1 MEILRYSL
9 LTILTGIL
17 MIAIPQALA
26 ARGIQISLPQ
36 VSLPSFG
43 NLQSDDQQPVAARA
57 PVNTALPAQALQTLS
72 RVDLTRQAADYAYI
86 SDPR

>member
-26 ARGIQISLPQ
+26 ARGIQISLPSLGSLQFDDRQPPPQNPQ
-36 VSLPSFG
+36 VTT
-43 NLQSDDQQPVAARA
+43 V
-57 PVNTALPAQALQTLS
+57 LPAQALQALS
-72 RVDLTRQAADYAYI
+72 RADLTRQAADYAHI
-86 SDPR
+86 PDPR